1 MYAYVILQIHSSA
14 NNRNL
19 HHWWIHKTWIMCVS
33 IVNDWQL
40 QLQVEQRRRTL
51 MDLPLPLKTAM
62 GATAW
67 QQWRQEIAMKIV
79 SKSAFRLSTND
90 SSVMGIS
97 YVYWTSTMTMRGHRD
112 FIEGL
117 TVGVSWETGCS
128 RNESKLVTYTCILK
142 ALHLRVPVYS
152 HLSCW
157 AHGALDQCACVYVT
171 NDVCICFSLSTQ
183 FLCCSYPV
191 WDPCIICSLHVV
203 WCACTDC
210 MCLTQARPTTSCI
223 PLVFALL

>member
-1 MYAYVILQIHSSA
+1 MVNLQNMDRVCI
-14 NNRNL
+14 NRKWL
-19 HHWWIHKTWIMCVS
+19 IAATS
-33 IVNDWQL
+33 
-40 QLQVEQRRRTL
+40 RRRTL
-51 MDLPLPLKTAM
+51 MDLPIPLKTVM

-97 YVYWTSTMTMRGHRD
+97 YVYWTSTMTMRGHRV
-112 FIEGL
+112 FIEAL

-157 AHGALDQCACVYVT
+157 AHGALDQCAVCVCDKWCVYLLQLV
-171 NDVCICFSLSTQ
+171 NSV
-183 FLCCSYPV
+183 PV
-191 WDPCIICSLHVV
+191 L
-203 WCACTDC
+203 
-210 MCLTQARPTTSCI
+210 
-223 PLVFALL
+223 